1 MLTKYFFTLF
11 SINSCYLCNVLAYEG
26 GPDTVFF
33 TKPGDDDMP
42 AGTLT
47 GEEND
52 TPHLN
57 SVKNDRNTTRG
68 AGM

>member
-1 MLTKYFFTLF
+1 M
-11 SINSCYLCNVLAYEG
+11 AYEG

-47 GEEND
+47 GKKM
-52 TPHLN
+52 TPP
-57 SVKNDRNTTRG
+57 T
-68 AGM
+68 